1 MKIKGLR
8 WMATF
13 LAACMLMGAVPA
25 TAFAAKETT
34 EAAETIPQ
42 VYRMDDDNDTVRL
55 VIGKTPTL
63 YIGKNGTVSV
73 TLMNMEDKDWIETE
87 IWIASED
94 DFRNHY
100 SDEITKT
107 EDRDSEESSIVQSM
121 KTIYPFEV
129 TDSLNRHYKVGHVN
143 KKAKKTVNLNVNVK
157 KGLEEGY
164 YPILIYISK
173 RAQGEDGMSSEYA
186 KTIMAWIETKK
197 TTGTSETNEDN
208 SEPVAFALGEN
219 QPTPS
224 ANYSEVMNFD
234 VNVRNTGYKTAYD
247 VRVDMEL
254 SEDITKFPF
263 EINDGNYDRQM
274 GNMNPDQTV
283 AVPFSMAVREKAKSG
298 YYPIKFKIRYR
309 ENENG
314 NFAAPVEDTFYVRV
328 YGKDEDDSLDSEA
341 GENERTKARIIV
353 DSFET
358 DPAEIYA
365 GQDFTLKVRMKNASN
380 SIVASNIL
388 FTFESETVS
397 DSPVFTTVNGS
408 NSVVVNSLAP
418 GASDT
423 LTIKFSSSPTAE
435 QRSYTITINEQYDSP
450 EFKNAEESIIVD
462 IPVKQYARLSTSN
475 MDVMPDS
482 MTVGSESNVMFG
494 INNTGKVVLYN
505 VTVNFE
511 ADSIKPTDYYV
522 GNIKPGETGNV
533 DTMLS
538 GIAATADDG
547 TVHVIINYE
556 DENGQPAEP
565 VEKELTL
572 LVEEEVQEDWNM
584 DVPEDM
590 DVSGQPASGANN
602 KLLLAGGGVAFVAV
616 IAAIVFAVKF
626 IKKRKEAKQQK
637 DDENEIS

>member
-73 TLMNMEDKDWIETE
+73 TLMNMEDKDWVETE

-197 TTGTSETNEDN
+197 TTGTSETDEDN

-219 QPTPS
+219 QSTPS

-247 VRVDMEL
+247 VRVDMVL

-314 NFAAPVEDTFYVRV
+314 NFAAPVEATFYVRV

-450 EFKNAEESIIVD
+450 EFKNAKEA
-462 IPVKQYARLSTSN
+462 VKIAVGLKQEARLNTGTIE
-475 MDVMPDS
+475 VMPDAIS
-482 MTVGSESNVMFG
+482 VGEESNVMFS
-494 INNTGKVVLYN
+494 INNTGKVMLYN
-505 VTVNFE
+505 VNAVFE
-511 ADSIKPTDYYV
+511 ADSIQKNEAYV
-522 GNIKPGETGNV
+522 GNIEPGKSGNV
-533 DTMLS
+533 DTMIN
-538 GIAATADDG
+538 GIAPTMDDG
-547 TVHVIINYE
+547 KVKLSITYE
-556 DENGQPAEP
+556 DENGKVST
-565 VEKELTL
+565 VEKEIQLMVNEDQSMDESNVDDTWNSDD
-572 LVEEEVQEDWNM
+572 VQ
-584 DVPEDM
+584 PEPSTTD
-590 DVSGQPASGANN
+590 
-602 KLLLAGGGVAFVAV
+602 KLKHLAIPVGIVGVVLAAV
-616 IAAIVFAVKF
+616 ILVVIRR
-626 IKKRKEAKQQK
+626 KKKKAGM
-637 DDENEIS
+637 DDEIL

>member
-1 MKIKGLR
+1 
-8 WMATF
+8 MATF

-219 QPTPS
+219 QSTPS

-328 YGKDEDDSLDSEA
+328 YGKDENDSLDSEA

-380 SIVASNIL
+380 SIAASNIL
-388 FTFESETVS
+388 FTFESEAVS

-450 EFKNAEESIIVD
+450 EFKNAKEA
-462 IPVKQYARLSTSN
+462 VKIAVGLKQEARLNTGTIE
-475 MDVMPDS
+475 VMPDAIS
-482 MTVGSESNVMFG
+482 VGEESNVMFS
-494 INNTGKVVLYN
+494 INNTGKVMLYN
-505 VTVNFE
+505 VNAVFE
-511 ADSIKPTDYYV
+511 ADSIQKNEAYV
-522 GNIKPGETGNV
+522 GNIEPGKSGNV
-533 DTMLS
+533 DTMIN
-538 GIAATADDG
+538 GIAPTTDDG
-547 TVHVIINYE
+547 KVKLSITYE
-556 DENGQPAEP
+556 DENGKVST
-565 VEKELTL
+565 VEKEIQLMVNEDQSMDESNIDDTWNSDD
-572 LVEEEVQEDWNM
+572 VQ
-584 DVPEDM
+584 PEPSTTD
-590 DVSGQPASGANN
+590 
-602 KLLLAGGGVAFVAV
+602 KLKHLAIPVGIVGVVLAAV
-616 IAAIVFAVKF
+616 ILVVIRR
-626 IKKRKEAKQQK
+626 KKKKAGM
-637 DDENEIS
+637 DDEIL

>member
-1 MKIKGLR
+1 
-8 WMATF
+8 MATF

-254 SEDITKFPF
+254 SEDIAKFPF

-314 NFAAPVEDTFYVRV
+314 NFAAPIEDTFYVRV

-380 SIVASNIL
+380 SIAASNIL

-408 NSVVVNSLAP
+408 NSVGVNSLAP

-450 EFKNAEESIIVD
+450 EFKNAKEA
-462 IPVKQYARLSTSN
+462 VKIAVGLKQEARLNTGTIE
-475 MDVMPDS
+475 VMPDAIS
-482 MTVGSESNVMFG
+482 VGEESNVMFS
-494 INNTGKVVLYN
+494 INNTGKVMLYN
-505 VTVNFE
+505 VNAVFE
-511 ADSIKPTDYYV
+511 ADSIQKNEAYV
-522 GNIKPGETGNV
+522 GNIEPGKSGNV
-533 DTMLS
+533 DTMIN
-538 GIAATADDG
+538 GIAPTMDDG
-547 TVHVIINYE
+547 KVKLSITYE
-556 DENGQPAEP
+556 DENGKVST
-565 VEKELTL
+565 VEKEIQLM
-572 LVEEEVQEDWNM
+572 VNEDQSM
-584 DVPEDM
+584 DESNVDDTWSSDDIQPEPSTTD
-590 DVSGQPASGANN
+590 
-602 KLLLAGGGVAFVAV
+602 KLKHLAIPVGIVGVVLAAV
-616 IAAIVFAVKF
+616 ILVVIRR
-626 IKKRKEAKQQK
+626 KKKKAGM
-637 DDENEIS
+637 DDEIL

>member
-197 TTGTSETNEDN
+197 TTGTSETDEDS

-219 QPTPS
+219 QSTPS

-328 YGKDEDDSLDSEA
+328 YGKDENDSLDSEA

-380 SIVASNIL
+380 SIAASNIL
-388 FTFESETVS
+388 FTFESEAVS

-450 EFKNAEESIIVD
+450 EFKNAKEA
-462 IPVKQYARLSTSN
+462 VKIAVGLKQEARLNTGTIE
-475 MDVMPDS
+475 VMPDAIS
-482 MTVGSESNVMFG
+482 VGEESNVMFS
-494 INNTGKVVLYN
+494 INNTGKVMLYN
-505 VTVNFE
+505 VNAVFE
-511 ADSIKPTDYYV
+511 ADSIQKNEAYV
-522 GNIKPGETGNV
+522 GNIEPGKSGNV
-533 DTMLS
+533 DTMIN
-538 GIAATADDG
+538 GIAPTTDDG
-547 TVHVIINYE
+547 KVKLSITYE
-556 DENGQPAEP
+556 DENGKVST
-565 VEKELTL
+565 VEKEIQLMVNEDQSMDESNIDDTWSSDD
-572 LVEEEVQEDWNM
+572 VQ
-584 DVPEDM
+584 PEPSTTD
-590 DVSGQPASGANN
+590 
-602 KLLLAGGGVAFVAV
+602 KLKHLAIPVGIVGVVLAAV
-616 IAAIVFAVKF
+616 ILVVIRR
-626 IKKRKEAKQQK
+626 KKKKAGM
-637 DDENEIS
+637 DDEIL

>member
-1 MKIKGLR
+1 
-8 WMATF
+8 MATF
-13 LAACMLMGAVPA
+13 LAVCMLMGAVPA

-73 TLMNMEDKDWIETE
+73 TLMNMEDKDWVETE

-219 QPTPS
+219 QSTPS

-450 EFKNAEESIIVD
+450 EFKNAKEA
-462 IPVKQYARLSTSN
+462 VKIAVGLKQEARLNTGTIE
-475 MDVMPDS
+475 VMPDAIS
-482 MTVGSESNVMFG
+482 VGEESNVMFS
-494 INNTGKVVLYN
+494 INNTGKVMLYN
-505 VTVNFE
+505 VNAVFE
-511 ADSIKPTDYYV
+511 ADSIQKNEAYV
-522 GNIKPGETGNV
+522 GNIEPGKSGNV
-533 DTMLS
+533 DTMIN
-538 GIAATADDG
+538 GIAPTMDDG
-547 TVHVIINYE
+547 KVKLSITYE
-556 DENGQPAEP
+556 DENGKVST
-565 VEKELTL
+565 VEKEIQLM
-572 LVEEEVQEDWNM
+572 VNEDQSM
-584 DVPEDM
+584 DESNVDDTWSSDDIQPEPSTTD
-590 DVSGQPASGANN
+590 
-602 KLLLAGGGVAFVAV
+602 KLKHLAIPVGIVGVVLAAV
-616 IAAIVFAVKF
+616 ILVVIRR
-626 IKKRKEAKQQK
+626 KKKKAGM
-637 DDENEIS
+637 DDEIL

>member
-1 MKIKGLR
+1 
-8 WMATF
+8 MATF

-254 SEDITKFPF
+254 SEDIAKFPF

-314 NFAAPVEDTFYVRV
+314 NFAAPIEDTFYVRV

-353 DSFET
+353 DSFGT

-380 SIVASNIL
+380 SIAASNIL
-388 FTFESETVS
+388 FTFESEAVS

-450 EFKNAEESIIVD
+450 EFKNAKEA
-462 IPVKQYARLSTSN
+462 VKIAVGLKQEARLNTGTIE
-475 MDVMPDS
+475 VMPDAIS
-482 MTVGSESNVMFG
+482 VGEESNVMFS
-494 INNTGKVVLYN
+494 INNTGKVMLYN
-505 VTVNFE
+505 VNAVFE
-511 ADSIKPTDYYV
+511 ADSIQKNEAYV
-522 GNIKPGETGNV
+522 GNIEPGKSGNV
-533 DTMLS
+533 DTMIN
-538 GIAATADDG
+538 GIAPTMDDG
-547 TVHVIINYE
+547 KVKLSITYE
-556 DENGQPAEP
+556 DENGKVST
-565 VEKELTL
+565 VEKEIQLM
-572 LVEEEVQEDWNM
+572 VNEDQSM
-584 DVPEDM
+584 DESNVDDTWSSDDIQPEPSTTD
-590 DVSGQPASGANN
+590 
-602 KLLLAGGGVAFVAV
+602 KLKHLAIPVGIVGVVLAAV
-616 IAAIVFAVKF
+616 ILVVIRR
-626 IKKRKEAKQQK
+626 KKKKAGM
-637 DDENEIS
+637 DDEIL

>member
-1 MKIKGLR
+1 
-8 WMATF
+8 MATF

-73 TLMNMEDKDWIETE
+73 TLMNMEDKDWVETE
-87 IWIASED
+87 VWIASED

-219 QPTPS
+219 QSTPS

-254 SEDITKFPF
+254 SEDIAKFPF

-314 NFAAPVEDTFYVRV
+314 NFAAPIEDTFYVRV

-450 EFKNAEESIIVD
+450 EFKNAKEA
-462 IPVKQYARLSTSN
+462 VKIAVGLKQEARLNTGTIE
-475 MDVMPDS
+475 VMPDAIS
-482 MTVGSESNVMFG
+482 VGEESNVMFS
-494 INNTGKVVLYN
+494 INNTGKVMLYN
-505 VTVNFE
+505 VNAVFE
-511 ADSIKPTDYYV
+511 ADSIQKNEAYV
-522 GNIKPGETGNV
+522 GNIEPGKSGNV
-533 DTMLS
+533 DTMIN
-538 GIAATADDG
+538 GIAPTTDDG
-547 TVHVIINYE
+547 KVKLSITYE
-556 DENGQPAEP
+556 DENGKVST
-565 VEKELTL
+565 VEKEIQLMVNEDQSMDESNVDDTWNSDD
-572 LVEEEVQEDWNM
+572 VQ
-584 DVPEDM
+584 PEPSTTD
-590 DVSGQPASGANN
+590 
-602 KLLLAGGGVAFVAV
+602 KLKHLAIPVGIVGVVLAAV
-616 IAAIVFAVKF
+616 ILVVIRR
-626 IKKRKEAKQQK
+626 KKKKAGM
-637 DDENEIS
+637 DDEIL

>member
-1 MKIKGLR
+1 
-8 WMATF
+8 MATF

-73 TLMNMEDKDWIETE
+73 TLMNMEDKDWVETE

-197 TTGTSETNEDN
+197 TTGTSETNEDS

-219 QPTPS
+219 QSTPS

-328 YGKDEDDSLDSEA
+328 YGKDEGDSLDSEA

-380 SIVASNIL
+380 SIAASNIL

-450 EFKNAEESIIVD
+450 EFKNAKEA
-462 IPVKQYARLSTSN
+462 VKIAVGLKQEARLNTGTIE
-475 MDVMPDS
+475 VMPDAIS
-482 MTVGSESNVMFG
+482 VGEESNVMFS
-494 INNTGKVVLYN
+494 INNTGKVMLYN
-505 VTVNFE
+505 VNAVFE
-511 ADSIKPTDYYV
+511 ADSIQKNEAYV
-522 GNIKPGETGNV
+522 GNIEPGKSGNV
-533 DTMLS
+533 DTMIN
-538 GIAATADDG
+538 GIAPTTDDG
-547 TVHVIINYE
+547 KVKLSITYE
-556 DENGQPAEP
+556 DENGKVST
-565 VEKELTL
+565 VEKEIQLMVNEDQSMDESNVDDTWNSDD
-572 LVEEEVQEDWNM
+572 VQ
-584 DVPEDM
+584 PEPSTTD
-590 DVSGQPASGANN
+590 
-602 KLLLAGGGVAFVAV
+602 KLKHLAIPVGIVGVVLAAV
-616 IAAIVFAVKF
+616 ILVVIRR
-626 IKKRKEAKQQK
+626 KKKKAGM
-637 DDENEIS
+637 DDEIL

>member
-73 TLMNMEDKDWIETE
+73 TLMNMEDKDWVETE

-219 QPTPS
+219 QSTPS

-254 SEDITKFPF
+254 SEDIAKFPF
-263 EINDGNYDRQM
+263 EINDGNYDRQL

-380 SIVASNIL
+380 SIAASNIL

-450 EFKNAEESIIVD
+450 EFKNAKEA
-462 IPVKQYARLSTSN
+462 VKIAVGLKQEARLNTGTIE
-475 MDVMPDS
+475 VMPDAIS
-482 MTVGSESNVMFG
+482 VGEESNVMFS
-494 INNTGKVVLYN
+494 INNTGKVMLYN
-505 VTVNFE
+505 VNAVFE
-511 ADSIKPTDYYV
+511 ADSIQKNEAYV
-522 GNIKPGETGNV
+522 GNIEPGKSGNV
-533 DTMLS
+533 DTMIN
-538 GIAATADDG
+538 GIAPTADDG
-547 TVHVIINYE
+547 KVKLSITYE
-556 DENGQPAEP
+556 DENGKVST
-565 VEKELTL
+565 VEKEIQLMVNEDQSMDESNVDDTWNSDD
-572 LVEEEVQEDWNM
+572 VQ
-584 DVPEDM
+584 PEPSTTD
-590 DVSGQPASGANN
+590 
-602 KLLLAGGGVAFVAV
+602 KLKHLAIPVGIVGVILAAV
-616 IAAIVFAVKF
+616 ILVVIRR
-626 IKKRKEAKQQK
+626 KKKKAGM
-637 DDENEIS
+637 DDEIL

>member
-73 TLMNMEDKDWIETE
+73 TLMNMEDKDWVETE

-197 TTGTSETNEDN
+197 TTGTSETDEDS

-219 QPTPS
+219 QSTPS

-254 SEDITKFPF
+254 SEDIAKFPF

-314 NFAAPVEDTFYVRV
+314 NFAAPIEDTFYVRV

-450 EFKNAEESIIVD
+450 EFKNAKEA
-462 IPVKQYARLSTSN
+462 VKIAVGLKQEARLNTGTIE
-475 MDVMPDS
+475 VMPDAIS
-482 MTVGSESNVMFG
+482 VGEESNVMFS
-494 INNTGKVVLYN
+494 INNTGKVMLYN
-505 VTVNFE
+505 VNAVFE
-511 ADSIKPTDYYV
+511 ADSIQKNECYV
-522 GNIKPGETGNV
+522 GNIEPGKSGNV
-533 DTMLS
+533 DTMIN
-538 GIAATADDG
+538 GIAPTMDDG
-547 TVHVIINYE
+547 KVKLSITYE
-556 DENGQPAEP
+556 DENGKVST
-565 VEKELTL
+565 VEKEIQLMVNEDQSMDESNVDDTWSSDD
-572 LVEEEVQEDWNM
+572 VQ
-584 DVPEDM
+584 PEPSTTD
-590 DVSGQPASGANN
+590 
-602 KLLLAGGGVAFVAV
+602 KLKHLAIPVGIVGVVLAAV
-616 IAAIVFAVKF
+616 ILVVIRR
-626 IKKRKEAKQQK
+626 KKKKAGM
-637 DDENEIS
+637 DDEIL

>member
-1 MKIKGLR
+1 
-8 WMATF
+8 MATF

-73 TLMNMEDKDWIETE
+73 TLMNMEDKDWVETE

-197 TTGTSETNEDN
+197 TTGTSETDEDS

-219 QPTPS
+219 QSTPS

-254 SEDITKFPF
+254 SEDIAKFPF

-314 NFAAPVEDTFYVRV
+314 NFAAPIEDTFYVRV

-380 SIVASNIL
+380 SIAASNIL

-450 EFKNAEESIIVD
+450 EFKNAKEA
-462 IPVKQYARLSTSN
+462 VKIAVGLKQEARLNTGTIE
-475 MDVMPDS
+475 VMPDAIS
-482 MTVGSESNVMFG
+482 VGEESNVMFS
-494 INNTGKVVLYN
+494 INNTGKVMLYN
-505 VTVNFE
+505 VNAVFE
-511 ADSIKPTDYYV
+511 ADSIQKNECYV
-522 GNIKPGETGNV
+522 GNIEPGKSGNV
-533 DTMLS
+533 DTMIN
-538 GIAATADDG
+538 GIAPTTDDG
-547 TVHVIINYE
+547 KVKLSITYE
-556 DENGQPAEP
+556 DENGKVST
-565 VEKELTL
+565 VEKEIQLMVNEDQSMDESNVDDTWSSDDIQPEPSTTDKL
-572 LVEEEVQEDWNM
+572 KHLAIPVGIVGVVLAVVILVVIRR
-584 DVPEDM
+584 
-590 DVSGQPASGANN
+590 
-602 KLLLAGGGVAFVAV
+602 KKKKAGM
-616 IAAIVFAVKF
+616 
-626 IKKRKEAKQQK
+626 
-637 DDENEIS
+637 DDEIL

>member
-1 MKIKGLR
+1 
-8 WMATF
+8 MATF

-73 TLMNMEDKDWIETE
+73 TLMNMEDKDWVETE

-254 SEDITKFPF
+254 SEDIAKFPF

-314 NFAAPVEDTFYVRV
+314 NFAAPIEDTFYVRV

-450 EFKNAEESIIVD
+450 EFKNAKEA
-462 IPVKQYARLSTSN
+462 VKIAVGLKQEARLNTGTIE
-475 MDVMPDS
+475 VMPDAIS
-482 MTVGSESNVMFG
+482 VGEESNVMFS
-494 INNTGKVVLYN
+494 INNTGKVMLYN
-505 VTVNFE
+505 VNAVFE
-511 ADSIKPTDYYV
+511 ADSIQKNEAYV
-522 GNIKPGETGNV
+522 GNIEPGKSGNV
-533 DTMLS
+533 DTMIN
-538 GIAATADDG
+538 GIAPTADDG
-547 TVHVIINYE
+547 KVKLSITYE
-556 DENGQPAEP
+556 DENGKVST
-565 VEKELTL
+565 VEKEIQLM
-572 LVEEEVQEDWNM
+572 VNEDQSM
-584 DVPEDM
+584 DESNVDDTWSSDDIQPEPSTTD
-590 DVSGQPASGANN
+590 
-602 KLLLAGGGVAFVAV
+602 KLKHLAIPVGIVGVVLAAV
-616 IAAIVFAVKF
+616 ILVVIRR
-626 IKKRKEAKQQK
+626 KKKKAGM
-637 DDENEIS
+637 DDEIL

>member
-1 MKIKGLR
+1 
-8 WMATF
+8 MATF

-254 SEDITKFPF
+254 SEDIAKFPF

-380 SIVASNIL
+380 SIAASNIL
-388 FTFESETVS
+388 FTFESEAVS

-450 EFKNAEESIIVD
+450 EFKNAKEA
-462 IPVKQYARLSTSN
+462 VKIAVGLKQEARLNTGTIE
-475 MDVMPDS
+475 VMPDAIS
-482 MTVGSESNVMFG
+482 VGEESNVMFS
-494 INNTGKVVLYN
+494 INNTGKVMLYN
-505 VTVNFE
+505 VNAVFE
-511 ADSIKPTDYYV
+511 ADSIQKNEAYV
-522 GNIKPGETGNV
+522 GNIEPGKSGNV
-533 DTMLS
+533 DTMIN
-538 GIAATADDG
+538 GIAPTTDDG
-547 TVHVIINYE
+547 KVKLSITYE
-556 DENGQPAEP
+556 DENGKVST
-565 VEKELTL
+565 VEKEIQLM
-572 LVEEEVQEDWNM
+572 VNEDQSM
-584 DVPEDM
+584 DESNVDDTWSSDDIQPEPSTTD
-590 DVSGQPASGANN
+590 
-602 KLLLAGGGVAFVAV
+602 KLKHLAIPVGIVGVVLAAV
-616 IAAIVFAVKF
+616 ILVVIRR
-626 IKKRKEAKQQK
+626 KKKKAGM
-637 DDENEIS
+637 DDEIL

>member
-8 WMATF
+8 WMATV

-197 TTGTSETNEDN
+197 TTGTSETDEDS

-219 QPTPS
+219 QSTPS

-247 VRVDMEL
+247 VRVDMVL

-314 NFAAPVEDTFYVRV
+314 NFAAPIEDTFYVRV

-380 SIVASNIL
+380 SIAASNIL

-450 EFKNAEESIIVD
+450 EFKNAKEA
-462 IPVKQYARLSTSN
+462 VKIAVGLKQEARLNTGTIE
-475 MDVMPDS
+475 VMPDAIS
-482 MTVGSESNVMFG
+482 VGEESNVMFS
-494 INNTGKVVLYN
+494 INNTGKVMLYN
-505 VTVNFE
+505 VNAVFE
-511 ADSIKPTDYYV
+511 ADSIQKNEAYV
-522 GNIKPGETGNV
+522 GNIEPGKSGNV
-533 DTMLS
+533 DTMIN
-538 GIAATADDG
+538 GIAPTTDDG
-547 TVHVIINYE
+547 KVKLSITYE
-556 DENGQPAEP
+556 DENGKVST
-565 VEKELTL
+565 VEKEIQLM
-572 LVEEEVQEDWNM
+572 VNEDQSM
-584 DVPEDM
+584 DESNVDDTWSSDDIQPEPSTTD
-590 DVSGQPASGANN
+590 
-602 KLLLAGGGVAFVAV
+602 KLKHLAIPVGIVGVVLAAV
-616 IAAIVFAVKF
+616 ILVVIRR
-626 IKKRKEAKQQK
+626 KKKKAGM
-637 DDENEIS
+637 DDEIL

>member
-73 TLMNMEDKDWIETE
+73 TLMNMEDKDWVETE

-197 TTGTSETNEDN
+197 TTGTSETDEDS

-219 QPTPS
+219 QSTPS

-247 VRVDMEL
+247 VRVDMVL

-314 NFAAPVEDTFYVRV
+314 NFAAPVEATFYVRV

-380 SIVASNIL
+380 SIAASNIL
-388 FTFESETVS
+388 FTFESEAVS

-450 EFKNAEESIIVD
+450 EFKNAKEA
-462 IPVKQYARLSTSN
+462 VKIAVGLKQEARLNTGTIE
-475 MDVMPDS
+475 VMPDAIS
-482 MTVGSESNVMFG
+482 VGEESNVMFS
-494 INNTGKVVLYN
+494 INNTGKVMLYN
-505 VTVNFE
+505 VNAVFE
-511 ADSIKPTDYYV
+511 ADSIQKNEAYV
-522 GNIKPGETGNV
+522 GNIEPGKSGNV
-533 DTMLS
+533 DTMIN
-538 GIAATADDG
+538 GIAPTTDDG
-547 TVHVIINYE
+547 KVKLSITYE
-556 DENGQPAEP
+556 DENGKVST
-565 VEKELTL
+565 VEKEIQLMVNEDQSMDESNVDDTWNSDD
-572 LVEEEVQEDWNM
+572 VQ
-584 DVPEDM
+584 PEPSTTD
-590 DVSGQPASGANN
+590 
-602 KLLLAGGGVAFVAV
+602 KLKHLAIPVGIVGVVLAAV
-616 IAAIVFAVKF
+616 ILVVIRR
-626 IKKRKEAKQQK
+626 KKKKAGM
-637 DDENEIS
+637 DDEIL

>member
-1 MKIKGLR
+1 
-8 WMATF
+8 MATF

-73 TLMNMEDKDWIETE
+73 TLMNMEDKDWVETE

-197 TTGTSETNEDN
+197 TTGTSETDEDS

-219 QPTPS
+219 QSTPS

-328 YGKDEDDSLDSEA
+328 YGKDEADSLDSEA

-380 SIVASNIL
+380 SIAASNIL
-388 FTFESETVS
+388 FTFESEAVS

-450 EFKNAEESIIVD
+450 EFKNAKEA
-462 IPVKQYARLSTSN
+462 VKIAVGLKQEARLNTGTIE
-475 MDVMPDS
+475 VMPDAIS
-482 MTVGSESNVMFG
+482 VGEESNVMFS
-494 INNTGKVVLYN
+494 INNTGKVMLYN
-505 VTVNFE
+505 VNAVFE
-511 ADSIKPTDYYV
+511 ADSIQKNEAYV
-522 GNIKPGETGNV
+522 GNIEPGKSGNV
-533 DTMLS
+533 DTMIN
-538 GIAATADDG
+538 GIAPTTDDG
-547 TVHVIINYE
+547 KVKLSITYE
-556 DENGQPAEP
+556 DENGKVST
-565 VEKELTL
+565 VEKEIQLM
-572 LVEEEVQEDWNM
+572 VNEDQSMDESNVGDTWNS
-584 DVPEDM
+584 DDIQPEPSTTD
-590 DVSGQPASGANN
+590 
-602 KLLLAGGGVAFVAV
+602 KLKHLAIPVGIVGVVLAAV
-616 IAAIVFAVKF
+616 ILVAIRR
-626 IKKRKEAKQQK
+626 KKKKAGM
-637 DDENEIS
+637 DDEIL

>member
-1 MKIKGLR
+1 
-8 WMATF
+8 MATF

-197 TTGTSETNEDN
+197 TTGTSETAEDS

-219 QPTPS
+219 QSTPS

-314 NFAAPVEDTFYVRV
+314 NFAAPIEDTFYVRV

-380 SIVASNIL
+380 SIAASNIL

-450 EFKNAEESIIVD
+450 EFKNAKEA
-462 IPVKQYARLSTSN
+462 VKIAVGLKQEARLNTGTIE
-475 MDVMPDS
+475 VMPDAIS
-482 MTVGSESNVMFG
+482 VGEESNVMFS
-494 INNTGKVVLYN
+494 INNTGKVMLYN
-505 VTVNFE
+505 VNAVFE
-511 ADSIKPTDYYV
+511 ADSIQKNEAYV
-522 GNIKPGETGNV
+522 GNIEPGKSGNV
-533 DTMLS
+533 DTMIN
-538 GIAATADDG
+538 GIAPTTDDG
-547 TVHVIINYE
+547 KVKLSITYE
-556 DENGQPAEP
+556 DENGKVST
-565 VEKELTL
+565 VEKEIQLM
-572 LVEEEVQEDWNM
+572 VNEDQSMDESNVDDTWNS
-584 DVPEDM
+584 DDIQPEPSTTD
-590 DVSGQPASGANN
+590 
-602 KLLLAGGGVAFVAV
+602 KLKHLAIPVGIVGVVLAAV
-616 IAAIVFAVKF
+616 ILVVIRR
-626 IKKRKEAKQQK
+626 KKKKAGM
-637 DDENEIS
+637 DDEIL

>member
-73 TLMNMEDKDWIETE
+73 TLMNMEDKDWVETE

-197 TTGTSETNEDN
+197 TTGTSETDEDS

-219 QPTPS
+219 QSTPS

-380 SIVASNIL
+380 SIAASNIL
-388 FTFESETVS
+388 FTFESEAVS

-450 EFKNAEESIIVD
+450 EFKNAKEA
-462 IPVKQYARLSTSN
+462 VKIAVGLKQEARLNTGTIE
-475 MDVMPDS
+475 VMPDAIS
-482 MTVGSESNVMFG
+482 VGEESNVMFS
-494 INNTGKVVLYN
+494 INNTGKVMLYN
-505 VTVNFE
+505 VNAVFE
-511 ADSIKPTDYYV
+511 ADSIQKNEAYV
-522 GNIKPGETGNV
+522 GNIEPGKSGNV
-533 DTMLS
+533 DTMIN
-538 GIAATADDG
+538 GIAPTMDDG
-547 TVHVIINYE
+547 KVKLSITYE
-556 DENGQPAEP
+556 DENGKVST
-565 VEKELTL
+565 VEKEIQLMVNEDQSMDESNVDDTWNSDD
-572 LVEEEVQEDWNM
+572 VQ
-584 DVPEDM
+584 PEPSTTD
-590 DVSGQPASGANN
+590 
-602 KLLLAGGGVAFVAV
+602 KLKHLAIPVGIVGVVLAAV
-616 IAAIVFAVKF
+616 ILVVIRR
-626 IKKRKEAKQQK
+626 KKKKAGM
-637 DDENEIS
+637 DDEIL

>member
-1 MKIKGLR
+1 
-8 WMATF
+8 MATF

-73 TLMNMEDKDWIETE
+73 TLMNMEDKDWVETE

-219 QPTPS
+219 QSTPS

-283 AVPFSMAVREKAKSG
+283 AIPFSMAVREKAKSG

-450 EFKNAEESIIVD
+450 EFKNAKEA
-462 IPVKQYARLSTSN
+462 VKIAVGLKQEARLNTGTIE
-475 MDVMPDS
+475 VMPDAIS
-482 MTVGSESNVMFG
+482 VGEESNVMFS
-494 INNTGKVVLYN
+494 INNTGKVMLYN
-505 VTVNFE
+505 VNAVFE
-511 ADSIKPTDYYV
+511 ADSIQKNEAYV
-522 GNIKPGETGNV
+522 GNIEPGKSGNV
-533 DTMLS
+533 DTMIN
-538 GIAATADDG
+538 GIAPTTDDG
-547 TVHVIINYE
+547 KVKLSITYE
-556 DENGQPAEP
+556 DENGKVST
-565 VEKELTL
+565 VEKEIQLMVNEDQSMDESNVDDTWNSDD
-572 LVEEEVQEDWNM
+572 VQ
-584 DVPEDM
+584 PEPSTTD
-590 DVSGQPASGANN
+590 
-602 KLLLAGGGVAFVAV
+602 KLKHLAIPVGIVGVVLAAV
-616 IAAIVFAVKF
+616 ILVVIRR
-626 IKKRKEAKQQK
+626 KKKKAGM
-637 DDENEIS
+637 DDEIL

>member
-1 MKIKGLR
+1 
-8 WMATF
+8 MATF

-197 TTGTSETNEDN
+197 TTGTSETDEDS

-380 SIVASNIL
+380 SIAASNIL

-450 EFKNAEESIIVD
+450 EFKNAKEA
-462 IPVKQYARLSTSN
+462 VKIAVGLKQEARLNTGTIE
-475 MDVMPDS
+475 VMPDAIS
-482 MTVGSESNVMFG
+482 VGEESNVMFS
-494 INNTGKVVLYN
+494 INNTGKVMLYN
-505 VTVNFE
+505 VNAVFE
-511 ADSIKPTDYYV
+511 ADSIQKNEAYV
-522 GNIKPGETGNV
+522 GNIEPGKSGNV
-533 DTMLS
+533 DTMIN
-538 GIAATADDG
+538 GIAPTTDDG
-547 TVHVIINYE
+547 KVKLSITYE
-556 DENGQPAEP
+556 DENGKVST
-565 VEKELTL
+565 VEKEIQLM
-572 LVEEEVQEDWNM
+572 VNEDQSM
-584 DVPEDM
+584 DESNVDDTWSSDDIQPEPSTTD
-590 DVSGQPASGANN
+590 
-602 KLLLAGGGVAFVAV
+602 KLKHLAIPVGIVGVVLAAV
-616 IAAIVFAVKF
+616 ILVVIRR
-626 IKKRKEAKQQK
+626 KKKKAGM
-637 DDENEIS
+637 DDEIL

>member
-1 MKIKGLR
+1 
-8 WMATF
+8 MATF

-164 YPILIYISK
+164 Y
-173 RAQGEDGMSSEYA
+173 QGEDGMSSEYA

-197 TTGTSETNEDN
+197 TTGTSETDEDS

-219 QPTPS
+219 QSTPS

-328 YGKDEDDSLDSEA
+328 YGKDEADSLDSEA

-380 SIVASNIL
+380 SIAASNIL

-450 EFKNAEESIIVD
+450 EFKNAKEA
-462 IPVKQYARLSTSN
+462 VKIAVGLKQEARLNTGTIE
-475 MDVMPDS
+475 VMPDAIS
-482 MTVGSESNVMFG
+482 VGEESNVMFS
-494 INNTGKVVLYN
+494 INNTGKVMLYN
-505 VTVNFE
+505 VNAVFE
-511 ADSIKPTDYYV
+511 ADSIQKNEAYV
-522 GNIKPGETGNV
+522 GNIEPGKSGNV
-533 DTMLS
+533 DTMIN
-538 GIAATADDG
+538 GIAPTTDDG
-547 TVHVIINYE
+547 KVKLSITYE
-556 DENGQPAEP
+556 DENGKVST
-565 VEKELTL
+565 VEKEIQLMVNEDQSMDESNVDDTWNSDD
-572 LVEEEVQEDWNM
+572 VQ
-584 DVPEDM
+584 PEPSTTD
-590 DVSGQPASGANN
+590 
-602 KLLLAGGGVAFVAV
+602 KLKHLAIPVGIVGVVLAAV
-616 IAAIVFAVKF
+616 ILVVIRR
-626 IKKRKEAKQQK
+626 KKKKAGM
-637 DDENEIS
+637 DDEIL

>member
-1 MKIKGLR
+1 
-8 WMATF
+8 MATF

-73 TLMNMEDKDWIETE
+73 TLMNMEDKDWVETE

-197 TTGTSETNEDN
+197 TTGTSETDEDS

-219 QPTPS
+219 QSTPS

-314 NFAAPVEDTFYVRV
+314 NFAAPIEDTFYVRV

-380 SIVASNIL
+380 SIAASNIL
-388 FTFESETVS
+388 FTFESEAVS

-450 EFKNAEESIIVD
+450 EFKNAKEA
-462 IPVKQYARLSTSN
+462 VKIAVGLKQEARLNTGTIE
-475 MDVMPDS
+475 VMPDAIS
-482 MTVGSESNVMFG
+482 VGEESNVMFS
-494 INNTGKVVLYN
+494 INNTGKVMLYN
-505 VTVNFE
+505 VNAVFE
-511 ADSIKPTDYYV
+511 ADSIQKNEAYV
-522 GNIKPGETGNV
+522 GNIEPGKSGNV
-533 DTMLS
+533 DTMIN
-538 GIAATADDG
+538 GIAPTMDDG
-547 TVHVIINYE
+547 KVKLSITYE
-556 DENGQPAEP
+556 DENGKVST
-565 VEKELTL
+565 VEKEIQLMVNEDQSMDESNVDDTWSSDD
-572 LVEEEVQEDWNM
+572 VQ
-584 DVPEDM
+584 PEPSTTD
-590 DVSGQPASGANN
+590 
-602 KLLLAGGGVAFVAV
+602 KLKHLAIPVGIVGVVLAAV
-616 IAAIVFAVKF
+616 ILVVIRR
-626 IKKRKEAKQQK
+626 KKKKAGM
-637 DDENEIS
+637 DDEIL

>member
-254 SEDITKFPF
+254 SEDIAKFPF

-314 NFAAPVEDTFYVRV
+314 NFAAPIEDTFYVRV

-450 EFKNAEESIIVD
+450 EFKNAKEA
-462 IPVKQYARLSTSN
+462 VKIAVGLKQEARLNTGTIE
-475 MDVMPDS
+475 VMPDAIS
-482 MTVGSESNVMFG
+482 VGEESNVMFS
-494 INNTGKVVLYN
+494 INNTGKVMLYN
-505 VTVNFE
+505 VNAVFE
-511 ADSIKPTDYYV
+511 ADSIQKNEAYV
-522 GNIKPGETGNV
+522 GNIEPGKSGNV
-533 DTMLS
+533 DTMIN
-538 GIAATADDG
+538 GIAPTTDDG
-547 TVHVIINYE
+547 KVKLSITYE
-556 DENGQPAEP
+556 DENGKVST
-565 VEKELTL
+565 VEKEIQLM
-572 LVEEEVQEDWNM
+572 VNEDQSM
-584 DVPEDM
+584 DESNVDDTWSSDDIQPEPSTTD
-590 DVSGQPASGANN
+590 
-602 KLLLAGGGVAFVAV
+602 KLKHLAIPVGIVGVVLAAV
-616 IAAIVFAVKF
+616 ILVVIRR
-626 IKKRKEAKQQK
+626 KKKKAGM
-637 DDENEIS
+637 DDEIL

>member
-73 TLMNMEDKDWIETE
+73 TLMNMEDKDWVETE

-197 TTGTSETNEDN
+197 TTGTSETDEDS

-219 QPTPS
+219 QSTPS

-247 VRVDMEL
+247 VRVDMER

-328 YGKDEDDSLDSEA
+328 YGKDEADSLDSEA

-380 SIVASNIL
+380 SIAASNIL

-450 EFKNAEESIIVD
+450 EFKNAKEA
-462 IPVKQYARLSTSN
+462 VKIAVGLKQEARLNTGTIE
-475 MDVMPDS
+475 VMPDAIS
-482 MTVGSESNVMFG
+482 VGEESNVMFS
-494 INNTGKVVLYN
+494 INNTGKVMLYN
-505 VTVNFE
+505 VNAVFE
-511 ADSIKPTDYYV
+511 ADSIQKNEAYV
-522 GNIKPGETGNV
+522 GNIEPGKSGNV
-533 DTMLS
+533 DTMIN
-538 GIAATADDG
+538 GIAPTTDDG
-547 TVHVIINYE
+547 KVKLSITYE
-556 DENGQPAEP
+556 DENGKVST
-565 VEKELTL
+565 VEKEIQLMVNEDQSMDESNIDDTWSSDD
-572 LVEEEVQEDWNM
+572 VQ
-584 DVPEDM
+584 PEPSTTD
-590 DVSGQPASGANN
+590 
-602 KLLLAGGGVAFVAV
+602 KLKHLAIPVGIVGVVLAAV
-616 IAAIVFAVKF
+616 ILVVIRR
-626 IKKRKEAKQQK
+626 KKKKAGM
-637 DDENEIS
+637 DDEIL

>member
-73 TLMNMEDKDWIETE
+73 TLMNMEDKDWVETE

-197 TTGTSETNEDN
+197 TTGTSETDEDS

-219 QPTPS
+219 QSTPS

-328 YGKDEDDSLDSEA
+328 YGKDEGDSLDSEA

-380 SIVASNIL
+380 SIAASNIL
-388 FTFESETVS
+388 FTFESEAVS

-450 EFKNAEESIIVD
+450 EFKNAKEA
-462 IPVKQYARLSTSN
+462 VKIAVGLKQEARLNTGTIE
-475 MDVMPDS
+475 VMPDAIS
-482 MTVGSESNVMFG
+482 VGEESNVMFS
-494 INNTGKVVLYN
+494 INNTGKVMLYN
-505 VTVNFE
+505 VNAVFE
-511 ADSIKPTDYYV
+511 ADSIQKNEAYV
-522 GNIKPGETGNV
+522 GNIEPGKSGNV
-533 DTMLS
+533 DTMIN
-538 GIAATADDG
+538 GIAPTTDDG
-547 TVHVIINYE
+547 KVKLSITYE
-556 DENGQPAEP
+556 DENGKVST
-565 VEKELTL
+565 VEKEIQLMVNEDQSMDESNVDDTWNSDDVQPEPSTTDKL
-572 LVEEEVQEDWNM
+572 KHLAIPVGIVGVVLATVILVVIRR
-584 DVPEDM
+584 
-590 DVSGQPASGANN
+590 
-602 KLLLAGGGVAFVAV
+602 KKKKAGM
-616 IAAIVFAVKF
+616 
-626 IKKRKEAKQQK
+626 
-637 DDENEIS
+637 DDEIL

>member
-73 TLMNMEDKDWIETE
+73 TLMNMEDKDWVETE

-197 TTGTSETNEDN
+197 TTGTSETDEDS

-219 QPTPS
+219 QSTPS

-328 YGKDEDDSLDSEA
+328 YGKDEADSLDSEA

-380 SIVASNIL
+380 SIAASNIL
-388 FTFESETVS
+388 FTFESEAVS

-450 EFKNAEESIIVD
+450 EFKNAKEA
-462 IPVKQYARLSTSN
+462 VKIAVGLKQEARLNTGTIE
-475 MDVMPDS
+475 VMPDAIS
-482 MTVGSESNVMFG
+482 VGEESNVMFS
-494 INNTGKVVLYN
+494 INNTGKVMLYN
-505 VTVNFE
+505 VNAVFE
-511 ADSIKPTDYYV
+511 ADSIQKNEAYV
-522 GNIKPGETGNV
+522 GNIEPGKSGNV
-533 DTMLS
+533 DTMIN
-538 GIAATADDG
+538 GIAPTTDDG
-547 TVHVIINYE
+547 KVKLSITYE
-556 DENGQPAEP
+556 DENGKVST
-565 VEKELTL
+565 VEKEIQLM
-572 LVEEEVQEDWNM
+572 VNEDQSMDESNVDDTWNS
-584 DVPEDM
+584 DDIQPEPSTTD
-590 DVSGQPASGANN
+590 
-602 KLLLAGGGVAFVAV
+602 KLKHLAIPVGIVGVVLAAV
-616 IAAIVFAVKF
+616 ILVVIRR
-626 IKKRKEAKQQK
+626 KKKKAGM
-637 DDENEIS
+637 DDEIL

>member
-73 TLMNMEDKDWIETE
+73 TLMNMEDKDWVETE

-328 YGKDEDDSLDSEA
+328 YGKDENDSLDSEA

-380 SIVASNIL
+380 SIAASNIL
-388 FTFESETVS
+388 FTFESEAVS

-435 QRSYTITINEQYDSP
+435 QRSYKITINEQYDSP
-450 EFKNAEESIIVD
+450 EFKNAKEAVKIV
-462 IPVKQYARLSTSN
+462 VGLKQEARLNTGTIE
-475 MDVMPDS
+475 VMPDAIS
-482 MTVGSESNVMFG
+482 VGEESNVMFS
-494 INNTGKVVLYN
+494 INNTGKVMLYN
-505 VTVNFE
+505 VNAVFE
-511 ADSIKPTDYYV
+511 ADSIQKNEAYV
-522 GNIKPGETGNV
+522 GNIEPGKSGNV
-533 DTMLS
+533 DTMIN
-538 GIAATADDG
+538 GIAPTTDDG
-547 TVHVIINYE
+547 KVKLSITYE
-556 DENGQPAEP
+556 DENGKVST
-565 VEKELTL
+565 VEKEIQLMVNEDQSMDESNVDDTWNSDD
-572 LVEEEVQEDWNM
+572 VQ
-584 DVPEDM
+584 PEPSTTD
-590 DVSGQPASGANN
+590 
-602 KLLLAGGGVAFVAV
+602 KLKHLAIPVGIVGVVLAAV
-616 IAAIVFAVKF
+616 ILVVIRR
-626 IKKRKEAKQQK
+626 KKKKAGM
-637 DDENEIS
+637 DDEIL

>member
-1 MKIKGLR
+1 
-8 WMATF
+8 MATF

-73 TLMNMEDKDWIETE
+73 TLMNMEDKDWVETE

-254 SEDITKFPF
+254 SEDIAKFPF

-314 NFAAPVEDTFYVRV
+314 NFAAPIEDTFYVRV

-380 SIVASNIL
+380 SIAASNIL

-450 EFKNAEESIIVD
+450 EFKNAKEA
-462 IPVKQYARLSTSN
+462 VKIAVGLKQEARLNTGTIE
-475 MDVMPDS
+475 VMPDAIF
-482 MTVGSESNVMFG
+482 VGEESNVMFS
-494 INNTGKVVLYN
+494 INNTGKVMLYN
-505 VTVNFE
+505 VNAVFE
-511 ADSIKPTDYYV
+511 ADSIQKNECYV
-522 GNIKPGETGNV
+522 GNIEPGKSGNV
-533 DTMLS
+533 DTMIN
-538 GIAATADDG
+538 GIAPTTDDG
-547 TVHVIINYE
+547 KVKLSITYE
-556 DENGQPAEP
+556 DENGKVST
-565 VEKELTL
+565 VEKEIQLM
-572 LVEEEVQEDWNM
+572 VNEDQSM
-584 DVPEDM
+584 DESNVDDTWSSDDIQPEPSTTD
-590 DVSGQPASGANN
+590 
-602 KLLLAGGGVAFVAV
+602 KLKHLAIPVGIVGVVLAAV
-616 IAAIVFAVKF
+616 ILVVIRR
-626 IKKRKEAKQQK
+626 KKKKAGM
-637 DDENEIS
+637 DDEIL

>member
-13 LAACMLMGAVPA
+13 LAVCMLMGTVPA

-219 QPTPS
+219 QSTPS

-254 SEDITKFPF
+254 SEDIAKFPF
-263 EINDGNYDRQM
+263 EINDGNYDRQL

-380 SIVASNIL
+380 SIAASNIL
-388 FTFESETVS
+388 FTFESEAVS

-450 EFKNAEESIIVD
+450 EFKNAKEA
-462 IPVKQYARLSTSN
+462 VKIAVGLKQEARLNTGTIE
-475 MDVMPDS
+475 VMPDAIS
-482 MTVGSESNVMFG
+482 VGEESNVMFS
-494 INNTGKVVLYN
+494 INNTGKVMLYN
-505 VTVNFE
+505 VNAVFE
-511 ADSIKPTDYYV
+511 ADSIQKNEAYV
-522 GNIKPGETGNV
+522 GNIEPGKSGNV
-533 DTMLS
+533 DTMIN
-538 GIAATADDG
+538 GIAPTTDDG
-547 TVHVIINYE
+547 KVKLSITYE
-556 DENGQPAEP
+556 DENGKVST
-565 VEKELTL
+565 VEKEIQLM
-572 LVEEEVQEDWNM
+572 VNEDQSM
-584 DVPEDM
+584 DESNVDDTWSSDDIQPEPSTTD
-590 DVSGQPASGANN
+590 
-602 KLLLAGGGVAFVAV
+602 KLKHLAIPVGIVGVVLAAV
-616 IAAIVFAVKF
+616 ILVVIRR
-626 IKKRKEAKQQK
+626 KKKKAGM
-637 DDENEIS
+637 DDEIL

>member
-1 MKIKGLR
+1 
-8 WMATF
+8 MATF

-73 TLMNMEDKDWIETE
+73 TLMNMEDKDWVETE

-197 TTGTSETNEDN
+197 TTGTSETNEDS

-219 QPTPS
+219 QSTPS

-328 YGKDEDDSLDSEA
+328 YGKDEGDSLDSEA

-380 SIVASNIL
+380 SIAASNIL
-388 FTFESETVS
+388 FTFESEAVS

-450 EFKNAEESIIVD
+450 EFKNAKEA
-462 IPVKQYARLSTSN
+462 VKIAVGLKQEARLNTGTIE
-475 MDVMPDS
+475 VMPDAIS
-482 MTVGSESNVMFG
+482 VGEESNVMFS
-494 INNTGKVVLYN
+494 INNTGKVMLYN
-505 VTVNFE
+505 VNAVFE
-511 ADSIKPTDYYV
+511 ADSIQKNECYV
-522 GNIKPGETGNV
+522 GNIEPGKSGNV
-533 DTMLS
+533 DTMIN
-538 GIAATADDG
+538 GIAPTTDDG
-547 TVHVIINYE
+547 KVKLSITYE
-556 DENGQPAEP
+556 DENGKVST
-565 VEKELTL
+565 VEKEIQLMVNEDQSMDESNVDDTWSSDD
-572 LVEEEVQEDWNM
+572 VQ
-584 DVPEDM
+584 PEPSTTD
-590 DVSGQPASGANN
+590 
-602 KLLLAGGGVAFVAV
+602 KLKHLAIPVGIVGVVLAAV
-616 IAAIVFAVKF
+616 ILVVIRR
-626 IKKRKEAKQQK
+626 KKKKAGM
-637 DDENEIS
+637 DDEIL

>member
-197 TTGTSETNEDN
+197 TTGTSETDEDS

-219 QPTPS
+219 QSTPS

-328 YGKDEDDSLDSEA
+328 YGKDEADSLDSEA

-380 SIVASNIL
+380 SIAASNIL

-450 EFKNAEESIIVD
+450 EFKNAKEA
-462 IPVKQYARLSTSN
+462 VKIAVGLKQEARLNTGTIE
-475 MDVMPDS
+475 VMPDAIS
-482 MTVGSESNVMFG
+482 VGEESNVMFS
-494 INNTGKVVLYN
+494 INNTGKVMLYN
-505 VTVNFE
+505 VNAVFE
-511 ADSIKPTDYYV
+511 ADSIQKNEAYV
-522 GNIKPGETGNV
+522 GNIEPGKSGNV
-533 DTMLS
+533 DTMIN
-538 GIAATADDG
+538 GIAPTMDDG
-547 TVHVIINYE
+547 KVKLSITYE
-556 DENGQPAEP
+556 DENGKVST
-565 VEKELTL
+565 VEKEIQLM
-572 LVEEEVQEDWNM
+572 VNEDQSM
-584 DVPEDM
+584 DESNVDDTWSSDDIQPEPSTTD
-590 DVSGQPASGANN
+590 
-602 KLLLAGGGVAFVAV
+602 KLKHLAIPVGIVGVVLAAV
-616 IAAIVFAVKF
+616 ILVVIRR
-626 IKKRKEAKQQK
+626 KKKKAGM
-637 DDENEIS
+637 DDEIL

>member
-1 MKIKGLR
+1 
-8 WMATF
+8 MATF

-197 TTGTSETNEDN
+197 TTGTSETNEDS

-219 QPTPS
+219 QSTPS

-254 SEDITKFPF
+254 SEDIAKFPF

-314 NFAAPVEDTFYVRV
+314 NFAAPIEDTFYVRV
-328 YGKDEDDSLDSEA
+328 YGKDEGDSLDSEA

-380 SIVASNIL
+380 SIAASNIL
-388 FTFESETVS
+388 FTFESEAVS

-450 EFKNAEESIIVD
+450 EFKNAKEA
-462 IPVKQYARLSTSN
+462 VKIAVGLKQEARLNTGTIE
-475 MDVMPDS
+475 VMPDAIS
-482 MTVGSESNVMFG
+482 VGEESNVMFS
-494 INNTGKVVLYN
+494 INNTGKVMLYN
-505 VTVNFE
+505 VNAVFE
-511 ADSIKPTDYYV
+511 ADSIQKNEAYV
-522 GNIKPGETGNV
+522 GNIEPGKSGNV
-533 DTMLS
+533 DTMIN
-538 GIAATADDG
+538 GIAPTTDDG
-547 TVHVIINYE
+547 KVKLSITYE
-556 DENGQPAEP
+556 DENGKVST
-565 VEKELTL
+565 VEKEIQLMVNEDQSMDESNVDDTWSSDD
-572 LVEEEVQEDWNM
+572 VQ
-584 DVPEDM
+584 PEPSTTD
-590 DVSGQPASGANN
+590 
-602 KLLLAGGGVAFVAV
+602 KLKHLAIPVGIVGVVLAAV
-616 IAAIVFAVKF
+616 ILVVIRR
-626 IKKRKEAKQQK
+626 KKKKAGM
-637 DDENEIS
+637 DDEIL

>member
-1 MKIKGLR
+1 
-8 WMATF
+8 MATF

-254 SEDITKFPF
+254 SEDIAKFPF

-450 EFKNAEESIIVD
+450 EFKNAKEA
-462 IPVKQYARLSTSN
+462 VKIAVGLKQEARLNTGTIE
-475 MDVMPDS
+475 VMPDAIS
-482 MTVGSESNVMFG
+482 VGEESNVMFS
-494 INNTGKVVLYN
+494 INNTGKVMLYN
-505 VTVNFE
+505 VNAVFE
-511 ADSIKPTDYYV
+511 ADSIQKNEAYV
-522 GNIKPGETGNV
+522 GNIEPGKSGNV
-533 DTMLS
+533 DTMIN
-538 GIAATADDG
+538 GIAPTTDDG
-547 TVHVIINYE
+547 KVKLSITYE
-556 DENGQPAEP
+556 DENGKVST
-565 VEKELTL
+565 VEKERSSL
-572 LVEEEVQEDWNM
+572 W
-584 DVPEDM
+584 
-590 DVSGQPASGANN
+590 
-602 KLLLAGGGVAFVAV
+602 
-616 IAAIVFAVKF
+616 
-626 IKKRKEAKQQK
+626 
-637 DDENEIS
+637 

>member
-1 MKIKGLR
+1 
-8 WMATF
+8 MATF

-197 TTGTSETNEDN
+197 TTGTSETDEDS

-219 QPTPS
+219 QSTPS

-328 YGKDEDDSLDSEA
+328 YGKDEADSLDSEA

-353 DSFET
+353 DSFEM

-380 SIVASNIL
+380 SIAASNIL

-450 EFKNAEESIIVD
+450 EFKNAKEA
-462 IPVKQYARLSTSN
+462 VKIAVGLKQEARLNTGTIE
-475 MDVMPDS
+475 VMPDAIS
-482 MTVGSESNVMFG
+482 VGEESNVMFS
-494 INNTGKVVLYN
+494 INNTGKVMLYN
-505 VTVNFE
+505 VNAVFE
-511 ADSIKPTDYYV
+511 ADSIQKNEAYV
-522 GNIKPGETGNV
+522 GNIEPGKSGNV
-533 DTMLS
+533 DTMIN
-538 GIAATADDG
+538 GIAPTTDDG
-547 TVHVIINYE
+547 KVKLSITYE
-556 DENGQPAEP
+556 DENGKVST
-565 VEKELTL
+565 VEKEIQLMVNEDQSMDESNVDDTWNSDD
-572 LVEEEVQEDWNM
+572 VQ
-584 DVPEDM
+584 PEPSTTD
-590 DVSGQPASGANN
+590 
-602 KLLLAGGGVAFVAV
+602 KLKHLAIPVGIVGVVLAAV
-616 IAAIVFAVKF
+616 ILVVIRR
-626 IKKRKEAKQQK
+626 KKKKAGM
-637 DDENEIS
+637 DDEIL

>member
-1 MKIKGLR
+1 
-8 WMATF
+8 MATF

-197 TTGTSETNEDN
+197 TTGTSETDEDS

-254 SEDITKFPF
+254 SEDIAKFPF

-314 NFAAPVEDTFYVRV
+314 NFAAPIEDTFYVRV

-380 SIVASNIL
+380 SIAASNIL

-450 EFKNAEESIIVD
+450 EFKNAKEA
-462 IPVKQYARLSTSN
+462 VKIAVGLKQEARLNTGTIE
-475 MDVMPDS
+475 VMPDAIS
-482 MTVGSESNVMFG
+482 VGEESNVMFS
-494 INNTGKVVLYN
+494 INNTGKVMLYN
-505 VTVNFE
+505 VNAVFE
-511 ADSIKPTDYYV
+511 ADSIQKNEAYV
-522 GNIKPGETGNV
+522 GNIEPGKSGNV
-533 DTMLS
+533 DTMIN
-538 GIAATADDG
+538 GIAPTTDDG
-547 TVHVIINYE
+547 KVKLSITYE
-556 DENGQPAEP
+556 DENGKVST
-565 VEKELTL
+565 VEKEIQLM
-572 LVEEEVQEDWNM
+572 VNEDQSM
-584 DVPEDM
+584 DESNVDDTWSSDDIQPEPSTTD
-590 DVSGQPASGANN
+590 
-602 KLLLAGGGVAFVAV
+602 KLKHLAIPVGIVGVVLAAV
-616 IAAIVFAVKF
+616 ILVVIRR
-626 IKKRKEAKQQK
+626 KKKKAGM
-637 DDENEIS
+637 DDEIL

>member
-1 MKIKGLR
+1 
-8 WMATF
+8 MATF

-73 TLMNMEDKDWIETE
+73 TLMNMEDKDWVETE

-197 TTGTSETNEDN
+197 TTGISETNEDN

-219 QPTPS
+219 QSTPS

-328 YGKDEDDSLDSEA
+328 YGKDENDSLDSEA

-380 SIVASNIL
+380 SIAASNIL
-388 FTFESETVS
+388 FTFESEAVS

-450 EFKNAEESIIVD
+450 EFKNAKEA
-462 IPVKQYARLSTSN
+462 VKIAVGLKQEARLNTGTIE
-475 MDVMPDS
+475 VMPDAIS
-482 MTVGSESNVMFG
+482 VGEESNVMFS
-494 INNTGKVVLYN
+494 INNTGKVMLYN
-505 VTVNFE
+505 VNAVFE
-511 ADSIKPTDYYV
+511 ADSIQKNEAYV
-522 GNIKPGETGNV
+522 GNIEPGKSGNV
-533 DTMLS
+533 DTMIN
-538 GIAATADDG
+538 GIAPTTDDG
-547 TVHVIINYE
+547 KVKLSITYE
-556 DENGQPAEP
+556 DENGKVST
-565 VEKELTL
+565 VEKEIQLMVNEDQSMDESNIDDTWSSDD
-572 LVEEEVQEDWNM
+572 VQ
-584 DVPEDM
+584 PEPSTTD
-590 DVSGQPASGANN
+590 
-602 KLLLAGGGVAFVAV
+602 KLKHLAIPVGIVGVVLAAV
-616 IAAIVFAVKF
+616 ILVVIRR
-626 IKKRKEAKQQK
+626 KKKKAGM
-637 DDENEIS
+637 DDEIL

>member
-314 NFAAPVEDTFYVRV
+314 NFAAPIEDTFYVRV

-450 EFKNAEESIIVD
+450 EFKNAKEA
-462 IPVKQYARLSTSN
+462 VKIAVGLKQEARLNTGTIE
-475 MDVMPDS
+475 VMPDAIS
-482 MTVGSESNVMFG
+482 VGEESNVMFS
-494 INNTGKVVLYN
+494 INNTGKVMLYN
-505 VTVNFE
+505 VNAVFE
-511 ADSIKPTDYYV
+511 ADSIQKNEAYV
-522 GNIKPGETGNV
+522 GNIEPGKSGNV
-533 DTMLS
+533 DTMIN
-538 GIAATADDG
+538 GIAPTTDDG
-547 TVHVIINYE
+547 KVKLSITYE
-556 DENGQPAEP
+556 DENGKVST
-565 VEKELTL
+565 VEKEIQLM
-572 LVEEEVQEDWNM
+572 VNEDQSM
-584 DVPEDM
+584 DESNVDDTWSSDDIQPEPSTTD
-590 DVSGQPASGANN
+590 
-602 KLLLAGGGVAFVAV
+602 KLKHLAIPVGIVGVVLAAV
-616 IAAIVFAVKF
+616 ILVVIRR
-626 IKKRKEAKQQK
+626 KKKKAGM
-637 DDENEIS
+637 DDEIL